1 MAIPHKCRIFA
12 VIATLSFS
20 LPAYAQAEGIIAGL
34 LKSYVF
40 SLVVAFV
47 VLVLMLLG
55 KRTRKVLHFPILLA
69 ALPCLPLGMS
79 ILKGGGT
86 NSMLFFAI
94 IGGYIAPWLFVVSS
108 MIAAFVSSGHEEI
121 PKEALTSEKRRS
133 LWHALNITLPLA
145 ALLIE
150 FTHPLGFTITRLLY
164 YFDWFRSLLR
174 SLNGVG
180 PYFLVLALNYFF
192 IVTVLLKIFDW
203 VAIWRWLK
211 PSLSGT
217 SILVVANIIVL
228 AFLLVPLGDESNP
241 TIQAL
246 RDDLT
251 SLYFWASMFLAFIGY
266 LVMIKS
272 SFFRTKSNS
281 QLNTDA
287 PPTGEAAVS

>member
-1 MAIPHKCRIFA
+1 MAIPYKFRIFA
-12 VIATLSFS
+12 VITTLSFS

-40 SLVVAFV
+40 SMVVAFI

-86 NSMLFFAI
+86 NSMFIFAI

-108 MIAAFVSSGHEEI
+108 TIAAFVSRGNEEV
-121 PKEALTSEKRRS
+121 PEEALASEKRRS
-133 LWHALNITLPLA
+133 LWHALNLTLPLA
-145 ALLIE
+145 ALIIK
-150 FTHPLGFTITRLLY
+150 FTHPIGFTITRLLY
-164 YFDWFRSLLR
+164 HFDWFRSLLR
-174 SLNGVG
+174 ALNGVG

-192 IVTVLLKIFDW
+192 VVTVLLKIFDW
-203 VAIWRWLK
+203 IAVWRWLK

-217 SILVVANIIVL
+217 NILLVANIIVL
-228 AFLLVPLGDESNP
+228 GFLLVPLGDQSNP

-251 SLYFWASMFLAFIGY
+251 GLYFWTGMLLAFIGY

-272 SFFRTKSNS
+272 SFSGTKSNS

-287 PPTGEAAVS
+287 PPTGEAPVS

>member
-1 MAIPHKCRIFA
+1 MAIPHKSRIFA
-12 VIATLSFS
+12 VIVTLSFS

-79 ILKGGGT
+79 FLNGGGN
-86 NSMLFFAI
+86 NSMIILAV
-94 IGGYIAPWLFVVSS
+94 IGGYIAPWLFVISS
-108 MIAAFVSSGHEEI
+108 MIAAFVSRRHEEI
-121 PKEALTSEKRRS
+121 PKEALTSEKRWP
-133 LWHALNITLPLA
+133 LWHALNVTLPLA

-150 FTHPLGFTITRLLY
+150 FTNPMGFTITRLLY

-180 PYFLVLALNYFF
+180 PYFLMLTINYFF
-192 IVTVLLKIFDW
+192 VVTVLLKLFDW
-203 VAIWRWLK
+203 LAIWRWLK

-228 AFLLVPLGDESNP
+228 GFLLVPLGDESNP

-251 SLYFWASMFLAFIGY
+251 GLYFWASIFLAFIGY

-272 SFFRTKSNS
+272 SLFGSRTNS

-287 PPTGEAAVS
+287 QPTGEAPVS